1 MTKARGRPRAQAS
14 PLTFS
19 ASGMLPRIVCKQPM
33 LKQILEWGSW
43 TAVKASRAPLQSF
56 LSAASTPSFQ
66 RLMVSTRDMVRC
78 KAGGGE
84 PVSPQAGQSWP
95 SLSWPGAQN
104 GAQPPLRQLSV
115 AKAAGNVP
123 TFWQLTCKPI
133 AKEKEREGERG
144 QAGRSVEERG
154 SASETAR
161 DAAVPQN
168 ASAVSPGSSSP
179 SSFPI
184 CGRQLLARAL
194 TPGSG
199 RPLAPCQM
207 RVLDDKIALF
217 SLE

>member
-33 LKQILEWGSW
+33 LKQILECGSW
-43 TAVKASRAPLQSF
+43 TAEKASRAPFQSF
-56 LSAASTPSFQ
+56 LSAACTPSFQ
-66 RLMVSTRDMVRC
+66 RLMVSARDMVRC
-78 KAGGGE
+78 KPGGSE
-84 PVSPQAGQSWP
+84 LVSPLAGLPWP
-95 SLSWPGAQN
+95 SLYRPGAQN
-104 GAQPPLRQLSV
+104 GAQPPLRHLSV

-123 TFWQLTCKPI
+123 TFRQLTHKPT

-144 QAGRSVEERG
+144 QAGRRVEERG

-168 ASAVSPGSSSP
+168 VSALSPGPSSL

-184 CGRQLLARAL
+184 CGRQLLA
-194 TPGSG
+194 S
-199 RPLAPCQM
+199 
-207 RVLDDKIALF
+207 
-217 SLE
+217 SLSNEGVG